1 MRGIAW
7 LHSFGYDQALD
18 EFSEAQRLDPGFA
31 LAYWGEAM
39 THFRPIWYAHS
50 VEAGRAALARLGPT
64 PEVRAGKASTDRER
78 GYLNAVEILFGPGD
92 VRAQVTGFAA
102 AMESLA
108 ATHPADDEAASFHAL
123 GLFGRVQILRDDPKL
138 LTRAAGIAEQV
149 FAHNAL
155 HPGAAHLII
164 HAYDDRDHA
173 ARALPAARA
182 YARIAPASSHARH
195 MPSHIFLQL
204 GMWQEAAASDEA
216 AFRVTDD
223 WVRRTGR
230 PLADR
235 DYHPQT
241 WLVYEYLQL
250 GRYADAKRALK
261 PFEDAMAQTKNPALE
276 NELAT
281 LRAYYIIE
289 TRRWSEIAGRSAF
302 ANIDEL
308 FAVAFGAAKLRD
320 LDRAEAAR
328 AVLQKIATSD
338 HDKDRREMGAIMERQ
353 IAGLIAMADGNRDA
367 GLTALRSAVELEDRQ
382 PRPVGR
388 PHPIKP
394 SHELL
399 GEILLDLGRPGE
411 AKKYFERALWRGANR
426 SLSVLGLA
434 RASSLLGQL
443 AEAKRYYRQFLS
455 NWQKADP
462 DLPEL
467 KEARRYGSVP
477 R

>member
-1 MRGIAW
+1 
-7 LHSFGYDQALD
+7 
-18 EFSEAQRLDPGFA
+18 
-31 LAYWGEAM
+31 
-39 THFRPIWYAHS
+39 
-50 VEAGRAALARLGPT
+50 
-64 PEVRAGKASTDRER
+64 
-78 GYLNAVEILFGPGD
+78 
-92 VRAQVTGFAA
+92 
-102 AMESLA
+102 
-108 ATHPADDEAASFHAL
+108 
-123 GLFGRVQILRDDPKL
+123 
-138 LTRAAGIAEQV
+138 
-149 FAHNAL
+149 
-155 HPGAAHLII
+155 
-164 HAYDDRDHA
+164 
-173 ARALPAARA
+173 
-182 YARIAPASSHARH
+182 
-195 MPSHIFLQL
+195 
-204 GMWQEAAASDEA
+204 MWQEAAASNEA
-216 AFRVTDD
+216 AFAVTDE

-230 PLADR
+230 SIADR

-261 PFEDAMAQTKNPALE
+261 PFEDAIAQAKNPALE

-289 TRRWSEIAGRSAF
+289 TRRWNEIAGRSAF

-308 FAVAFGAAKLRD
+308 FAVAFSAAKLRD

-338 HDKDRREMGAIMERQ
+338 HDKDRRAMGAIMERQ

-399 GEILLDLGRPGE
+399 AETLLDVGRPGE
-411 AKKYFERALWRGANR
+411 AKEYFERALWRGANR

-434 RASSLLGQL
+434 RTSSQLGEA
-443 AEAKRYYRQFLS
+443 AEAQRYYRQFLT
-455 NWQKADP
+455 NWQKADAG
-462 DLPEL
+462 LTEL
-467 KEARRYGSVP
+467 KEARSYVVK
-477 R
+477 